1 MQPVVAQ
8 TTSLFPAATELSNN
22 TMQFSNMKIGKRI
35 GAGFLVVLLLS
46 AMTVGV
52 GILMLQRLNEQAT
65 AVARTNLPRLLNS
78 AAAERQLD
86 AIAVAVRNVLLN
98 DDPEVQKRALDKIAA
113 NRASLHET
121 IATLSKTLARP
132 EVADRLAKQSADYE
146 HGVEKIVGLQAQGL
160 RTQAIESLNKELL
173 PVYVDYTATL
183 DDINQFQVSGT
194 TKATAAI
201 TDIAEESRLILAG
214 LGVAVLAMSIGFGW
228 VITRSITRP
237 LAQAVDIA
245 STVAKGN
252 LTQRIEVT
260 SSDETGHLLHALKD
274 MNDSLSKVVLDVRK
288 GSNAIAT
295 ATREIAAGNLDLSA
309 RTEQQAASLEET
321 ASSMEELTAT
331 VRRNTESAEQ
341 GNVLAANASEVA
353 ARSGEAMG
361 RVVQTMHEISNS
373 SGKVADIIGTIE
385 GIAFQTNILALNAS
399 VEAARAGE
407 QGRGFAVV
415 ANEVRTL
422 AQRSAAAAK
431 EIKELIDESVVRVKT
446 GQAQV
451 DESGR
456 TIDEVVSAVRHLTD
470 LMGEITAASREQHQ
484 GIEQVNQA
492 IVQMD
497 KVTQQN
503 AALVEQ
509 AAAAASALE
518 EQSGALVQQVA
529 VFDVV

>member
-1 MQPVVAQ
+1 
-8 TTSLFPAATELSNN
+8 
-22 TMQFSNMKIGKRI
+22 MQFSNMKIGNRI

-46 AMTVGV
+46 AMTVGI
-52 GILMLQRLNEQAT
+52 GILMLQRLNDQAT
-65 AVARTNLPRLLNS
+65 AVDKTNLPRLLNVN
-78 AAAERQLD
+78 AAGHQLD
-86 AIAVAVRNVLLN
+86 AIAVAVRNLLLN
-98 DDPEVQKRALDKIAA
+98 DDPDVQKKSLDTIAA
-113 NRASLHET
+113 SRSTLHET
-121 IATLSKTLARP
+121 IATLSKSLARP
-132 EVADRLAKQSADYE
+132 EVGERLVKQSADYD
-146 HGVEKIVGLQAQGL
+146 HGIEKIVGLHAEGL
-160 RTQAIESLNKELL
+160 RTQAIQSLNKDLL
-173 PVYVDYTATL
+173 PVYVGYTATL
-183 DDINQFQVSGT
+183 DDIHQFQVSGT

-201 TDIAEESRLILAG
+201 TDIAQKSCLILAA
-214 LGVAVLAMSIGFGW
+214 LGAAVLAMSVGFGW

-237 LAQAVDIA
+237 LAEAVNIA

-252 LTQRIEVT
+252 LTQKIEVT
-260 SSDETGHLLHALKD
+260 SKDETGHLLNALKD
-274 MNDSLSKVVLDVRK
+274 MNESLSRVVLDVRK
-288 GSNAIAT
+288 GSDAIAT
-295 ATREIAAGNLDLSA
+295 ATKEIAAGNLDLSA

-331 VRRNTESAEQ
+331 VRRNAESAEQ

-353 ARSGEAMG
+353 ARSGEVME
-361 RVVQTMHEISNS
+361 RVVQTMHQISNS

-415 ANEVRTL
+415 ANEVRIL

-431 EIKELIDESVVRVKT
+431 EIKELIDESVARVKT

-456 TIDEVVSAVRHLTD
+456 TIDEVVSAVRRLTD

-497 KVTQQN
+497 NVTQQN

-509 AAAAASALE
+509 AAAAANSLQ
-518 EQSGALVQQVA
+518 EQSGTLVQQVA
-529 VFDVV
+529 VFAVD